1 MLPAER
7 YPMKTILEAEK
18 AYREAEDELNA
29 RRNRASDRAVK
40 ITLGFAISGIA
51 LLIVGVL
58 MGLFLSWEH
67 TSTWILLMA
76 GAFLFSFVVFRMH
89 QSRMF
94 PKQLDE
100 TALDAAF
107 DELSEVQENW
117 LKAAGF
123 EVTEDTL
130 EELGFDY
137 LPERYRDDTYGS
149 AQLLHRESGKVIPVV
164 LKWEILRG
172 YALYGPAGLIAQE
185 YPVKEGV

>member
-1 MLPAER
+1 
-7 YPMKTILEAEK
+7 MKTILEAET
-18 AYREAEDELNA
+18 AYREAEDELKA
-29 RRNRASDRAVK
+29 RRDRQSDRSVK

-67 TSTWILLMA
+67 TSTGILLMV

-89 QSRMF
+89 MSRMH
-94 PKQLDE
+94 PKPENTD
-100 TALDAAF
+100 ALDAAF

-117 LKAAGF
+117 LRAAGF

-137 LPERYRDDTYGS
+137 LPERYKDDSYGS
-149 AQLLHRESGKVIPVV
+149 AQLLHSESGKVIPVV
-164 LKWEILRG
+164 LKWEIPRG
-172 YALYGPAGLIAQE
+172 YALYGPEGLIVQE